1 MSRAP
6 TPSSTAPEGLV
17 ACLGLAAS
25 ARSLRNRPR
34 AGAGGHGPEASR
46 YVASWARRVRARF
59 REAGLRIQARA
70 TDGPVAVVF
79 ARAGVDI
86 DEARVRLVL
95 STDARSIEVA
105 LEVPAGEVRAVRA
118 RLAEP
123 ERALQV
129 TAALEA
135 LPEQFA
141 MRVAEEGTPL
151 PASHASTDDVR
162 ALLDRAELQRRPFLL
177 GWAIDREVALEHAA
191 VLDEQLEDA
200 VVALGPMFALLADS
214 GAPPASAAASGS
226 ASTRLRSG
234 RGHDASYRRAE
245 DDRRG
250 HVAKRRARA
259 LYRDDDHTGAADRDR
274 ESDAEAEPEPPRD
287 REPLARPLRGGAP
300 KSRGRSLGDKIEKG
314 ARVRVLE
321 GPFAGKVGVVQE
333 LDGKGGARVMM
344 GLLAVRLAVKDLAIS
359 VERRDRPLLSSSHR
373 RPVPAR

>member
-1 MSRAP
+1 
-6 TPSSTAPEGLV
+6 LV
-17 ACLGLAAS
+17 ACLGLVALAAS
-25 ARSLRNRPR
+25 ARTLRNRPR

-46 YVASWARRVRARF
+46 YVASWARRVRARL

-86 DEARVRLVL
+86 DEAHVRLVL
-95 STDARSIEVA
+95 STDARGIEVA
-105 LEVPAGEVRAVRA
+105 LEIPAGEARAVRA

-141 MRVAEEGTPL
+141 MRVAEESTPL
-151 PASHASTDDVR
+151 PAPHATTDDVR
-162 ALLDRAELQRRPFLL
+162 ALLDRAEVQRRSFLL
-177 GWAIDREVALEHAA
+177 GWAIDRETALEHAA

-200 VVALGPMFALLADS
+200 VVALGPTFALLADS
-214 GAPPASAAASGS
+214 GAASTSAASSGS
-226 ASTRLRSG
+226 ASARLRSG
-234 RGHDASYRRAE
+234 RGHDSAYRRAE
-245 DDRRG
+245 DDRHG
-250 HVAKRRARA
+250 HVAKRRARSH
-259 LYRDDDHTGAADRDR
+259 YRDDDRTVAAAADRDR
-274 ESDAEAEPEPPRD
+274 ESDAEAEPEPTRD
-287 REPLARPLRGGAP
+287 REPPARPLRGGALKP
-300 KSRGRSLGDKIEKG
+300 RGRSLGDKIEKG

-359 VERRDRPLLSSSHR
+359 VERHDRPLLSSSHR
-373 RPVPAR
+373 RPVPARS